1 MGFVAFGR
9 IHQGGGIEVAV
20 MMFNKLRY
28 WTFIHEIVY
37 FAGCKYK
44 CFARG
49 AFIIFLLPIVLSI
62 QKNIVS
68 LYSAQLITV
77 GSSFLSTLLLARLLG
92 PDLQGEWSLY
102 LQFTQFSTLLLSLG
116 MPGALVYFLASG
128 KIGLPDAQRW
138 IKRLLITAG
147 LVLTVFTGLYA
158 LSNNRWILPDTLLVP
173 WPVFL
178 IPLHTLSLL
187 AVQCQQALW
196 QAQNQFKRSAYIQG
210 LGAVLLLFFSA
221 LLYIGSSRITGP
233 LLWFLLVGQTA
244 IALWQWHRLR
254 IALPS
259 RLDTEIPRRS
269 VEFTTVWRYSALA
282 FATNLIQFLNYK
294 VDVWILRYYEC
305 HNYDL
310 GIYTLSVS
318 LSQLLWLLPQAL
330 QSIIFRDIAHRK
342 DIENLYR
349 ETRRWTG
356 LLVLYVSI
364 AGVLGAFL
372 AKALV
377 PVLFGEAYA
386 EVSKMI
392 GVLLLGIAP
401 FGVIMII
408 SAYFSGTGRVYINFI
423 SAIIGFFVG
432 VLADLAWIPEYGIG
446 GAAAASVASYWS
458 TALFVLLV
466 FFFEKK
472 ATRSAIQG

>member
-1 MGFVAFGR
+1 MA
-9 IHQGGGIEVAV
+9 
-20 MMFNKLRY
+20 
-28 WTFIHEIVY
+28 
-37 FAGCKYK
+37 
-44 CFARG
+44 
-49 AFIIFLLPIVLSI
+49 
-62 QKNIVS
+62 
-68 LYSAQLITV
+68 
-77 GSSFLSTLLLARLLG
+77 
-92 PDLQGEWSLY
+92 
-102 LQFTQFSTLLLSLG
+102 
-116 MPGALVYFLASG
+116 ALV
-128 KIGLPDAQRW
+128 
-138 IKRLLITAG
+138 LI
-147 LVLTVFTGLYA
+147 VFTGLYA
-158 LSNNRWILPDTLLVP
+158 VSNNRWILPDTLLVP

-178 IPLHTLSLL
+178 IPLHSLILL
-187 AVQCQQALW
+187 AVQCQHALW

-210 LGAVLLLFFSA
+210 LGAILLLCFSTILYLGSTWFSGA
-221 LLYIGSSRITGP
+221 LLGY
-233 LLWFLLVGQTA
+233 LLLGQTA
-244 IALWQWHRLR
+244 IALLQWWMLR
-254 IALPS
+254 TLP
-259 RLDTEIPRRS
+259 PS
-269 VEFTTVWRYSALA
+269 VSTIESPVVSLGFRAVWRYSALA

-294 VDVWILRYYEC
+294 VDVWFLRYYEC

-318 LSQLLWLLPQAL
+318 LTQLLWLLPQAL
-330 QSIIFRDIAHRK
+330 QSILFRDIAHRK

-356 LLVLYVSI
+356 ILVLYVSI

-423 SAIIGFFVG
+423 SAIIGFIVG
-432 VLADLAWIPEYGIG
+432 VLGDIAWIPEYGIG

-472 ATRSAIQG
+472 ATRSAIQS

>member
-1 MGFVAFGR
+1 
-9 IHQGGGIEVAV
+9 
-20 MMFNKLRY
+20 MFNKLRY

-158 LSNNRWILPDTLLVP
+158 VSNNRWILPDTLLVP

-178 IPLHTLSLL
+178 IPLHSLILL
-187 AVQCQQALW
+187 AVQCQHALW
-196 QAQNQFKRSAYIQG
+196 QAQNQFKRSAYLQG
-210 LGAVLLLFFSA
+210 LGAILLLCFSTILYLGSTWFSGA
-221 LLYIGSSRITGP
+221 LLGY
-233 LLWFLLVGQTA
+233 LLLGQTA
-244 IALWQWHRLR
+244 IALLQWWMLR
-254 IALPS
+254 TLP
-259 RLDTEIPRRS
+259 PS
-269 VEFTTVWRYSALA
+269 VSTIESPVVSLGFRAVWRYSALA

-294 VDVWILRYYEC
+294 VDVWFLRYYEC

-318 LSQLLWLLPQAL
+318 LTQLLWLLPQAL
-330 QSIIFRDIAHRK
+330 QSILFRDIAHRK

-356 LLVLYVSI
+356 ILVLYVSI

-423 SAIIGFFVG
+423 SAIIGFIVG
-432 VLADLAWIPEYGIG
+432 VLGDIAWIPEYGIG

-472 ATRSAIQG
+472 ATRSAIQS